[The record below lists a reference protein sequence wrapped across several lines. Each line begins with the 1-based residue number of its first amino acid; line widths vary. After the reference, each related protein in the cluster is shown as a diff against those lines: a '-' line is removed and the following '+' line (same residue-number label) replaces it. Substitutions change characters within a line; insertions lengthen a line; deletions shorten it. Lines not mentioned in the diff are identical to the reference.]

1 MKKCPYCAE
10 EIQDAAIVCRYCGR
24 EIEGQVPSK
33 TKTSQT
39 LKKNKKGF
47 DFGKAMVYTIFGLVV
62 ICCVISIPV
71 LLRPTP
77 SSNTDSTQENS
88 DRVLITSTEN
98 PPPTVVPTELPTPV
112 PTELPTVVPTE
123 LPTLVPTT
131 EPIFDEWEGVYIGM
145 CADDVLKIHPKSEA
159 TGEAEVLGTDDEGLI
174 VRWNYP
180 NASLVLKRR
189 WGEDGVY
196 CYRIQEIQLH
206 R

>member
-33 TKTSQT
+33 TKTSQA

-47 DFGKAMVYTIFGLVV
+47 DFGKAMVYIIFGLVV

-112 PTELPTVVPTE
+112 PT
-123 LPTLVPTT
+123 T
-131 EPIFDEWEGVYIGM
+131 EPIFDEWEGVYIRM

-174 VRWNYP
+174 VKWNYP
-180 NASLVLKRR
+180 NASLILKRR
-189 WGEDGVY
+189 WGEDGIY
-196 CYRIQEIQLH
+196 CYRVQEIQLH